1 MIATAVYLV
10 AGAALHH
17 RLPVRR
23 PALQENICLHRRAA
37 APRCAADVRGDVQT
51 QIQAALDAD
60 KVMAALDLP
69 PPPPPPILAPPRS
82 SRLECGA
89 FALLSGWADMVSYSI
104 FNCFGIMMTGNVI
117 SFAISIAEARL
128 ADALFFISLIAA
140 FVGGVSAYRLMDVK
154 LESSST
160 AAALTIAIL
169 LALTDLLVLRWPSSR
184 WAFLS
189 ATTGFGLVNAASA
202 QTTGVVTNMVTGHLQ
217 KLGNHFVDH
226 LSGGLSAVQRESAS
240 ISILGVL
247 LPFGL
252 GVGLGT
258 AALARGWPARFSML
272 GVLYAA
278 LLLAGEGG
286 AGTRA
291 WARWRSKHSDAVAA
305 PAVECADGEGV
316 KCE

>member
-1 MIATAVYLV
+1 
-10 AGAALHH
+10 
-17 RLPVRR
+17 
-23 PALQENICLHRRAA
+23 
-37 APRCAADVRGDVQT
+37 
-51 QIQAALDAD
+51 
-60 KVMAALDLP
+60 
-69 PPPPPPILAPPRS
+69 APPRS

-240 ISILGVL
+240 ISILGV
-247 LPFGL
+247 
-252 GVGLGT
+252 
-258 AALARGWPARFSML
+258 
-272 GVLYAA
+272 
-278 LLLAGEGG
+278 
-286 AGTRA
+286 
-291 WARWRSKHSDAVAA
+291 
-305 PAVECADGEGV
+305 
-316 KCE
+316 

>member
-1 MIATAVYLV
+1 MLAAAVYLV
-10 AGAALHH
+10 AAAALHH
-17 RLPVRR
+17 RLPARL
-23 PALQENICLHRRAA
+23 PALQENICLHRRAAAVHGRAA

-169 LALTDLLVLRWPSSR
+169 LALTDLLVLRWPGSR

-240 ISILGVL
+240 IS
-247 LPFGL
+247 
-252 GVGLGT
+252 
-258 AALARGWPARFSML
+258 GWRSAVIAARF
-272 GVLYAA
+272 
-278 LLLAGEGG
+278 E
-286 AGTRA
+286 R
-291 WARWRSKHSDAVAA
+291 
-305 PAVECADGEGV
+305 
-316 KCE
+316 